1 VPAFRSPALCRFLS
15 AFVGCIRLFA
25 RHNQGMDITDKYIP
39 REYLALKI
47 NYCKK
52 QLAELPEVK
61 VYICHTVNG
70 KESKRYYV
78 GNHRYSANTPAG
90 RKMHAILLLRDE
102 IERNLDIYESLWNSL
117 FKGSP
122 LPECLPCQ
130 ALRTLAVDYNKR
142 VILNKDFFDNL
153 KADANTKHA
162 KSHNYFFN
170 GIYYRSA
177 AEREIAVF
185 YTEMGIPFKYEPEI
199 SLIGL
204 PYTINPDFVLY
215 IKELDTCK
223 FHEHFGMKNSS
234 NYLRITKLKYC
245 NYTDAGL
252 VPEVDILFTHDTED
266 MPFCISNLTH
276 KLNTAI
282 AITANGTLPTR

>member
-1 VPAFRSPALCRFLS
+1 
-15 AFVGCIRLFA
+15 
-25 RHNQGMDITDKYIP
+25 MDINNRYIP

-70 KESKRYYV
+70 KEDKRYYV
-78 GNHRYSANTPAG
+78 GNHRYSANTPTG
-90 RKMHAILLLRDE
+90 QKMHDILLLRDE
-102 IERNLDIYESLWNSL
+102 IEITLAVLESLWNSL
-117 FKGSP
+117 YKGSP
-122 LPECLPCQ
+122 LPECLPHKVN
-130 ALRTLAVDYNKR
+130 RTLAVDYNKR
-142 VILNKDFFDNL
+142 VIMNKAFFDSL
-153 KADANTKHA
+153 KEDTNTKHA

-199 SLIGL
+199 TLIGL

-215 IKELDTCK
+215 IKELDACK
-223 FHEHFGMKNSS
+223 FHEHLGMKNSADYIRDTKIKYS
-234 NYLRITKLKYC
+234 NYTG
-245 NYTDAGL
+245 AGL
-252 VPEVDILFTHDTED
+252 IPDLDIIFTHDTDEV
-266 MPFCISNLTH
+266 PFDIRFLLV
-276 KLNTAI
+276 KLNASI
-282 AITANGTLPTR
+282 YGSVLCGKNNID

>member
-1 VPAFRSPALCRFLS
+1 
-15 AFVGCIRLFA
+15 
-25 RHNQGMDITDKYIP
+25 MDMDNKYVP

-61 VYICHTVNG
+61 AYACHAGNG
-70 KESKRYYV
+70 RDSKRYV
-78 GNHRYSANTPAG
+78 SGNHRYNADSPAG
-90 RKMHAILLLRDE
+90 QRLHEILLLRSE
-102 IERNLDIYESLWNSL
+102 IKRSLDVYESLWDYY

-122 LPECLPCQ
+122 LPECMPREVN
-130 ALRTLAVDYNKR
+130 RTLAVDYNKR
-142 VILNKDFFDNL
+142 VVMNKDFFDNL
-153 KADANTKHA
+153 QEDANTKHI

-215 IKELDTCK
+215 IKELNTCK
-223 FHEHFGMKNSS
+223 FHEHLGMKNSAD
-234 NYLRITKLKYC
+234 YLRETKIKFG
-245 NYTDAGL
+245 NYTGAGL
-252 VPEVDILFTHDTED
+252 IPDQDVIFTHDTDEV
-266 MPFCISNLTH
+266 PFDIRYLAV
-276 KLNTAI
+276 KLNASI
-282 AITANGTLPTR
+282 YGSVLCSKNNG